1 MESQEDYVTFSEKLH
16 HLRELAQW
24 VDAAFGRASDL
35 AGCLRAAAEEDDLDE
50 RHKILTMAAE
60 NVKQLRALKTKA
72 MSEVRQISLFHD
84 VKQCPM
90 SQKGL
95 IASQNMLAIVADL
108 HKECRREVMR
118 AVELHLGISE
128 EE

>member
-1 MESQEDYVTFSEKLH
+1 MESQADYVNFSEKLH
-16 HLRELAQW
+16 HLRELAMW

-35 AGCLRAAAEEDDLDE
+35 VGCLGAASEEEDLNE
-50 RHKILTMAAE
+50 RHRILTMAAE
-60 NVKQLRALKTKA
+60 NVKQLLGLKVKA
-72 MSEVRQISLFHD
+72 QSEVKQISWFHD
-84 VKQCPM
+84 VQQCPM

-95 IASQNMLAIVADL
+95 IASQNMLAIIADL

-118 AVELHLGISE
+118 AVVLHLGISE